1 MQGWLMGGALAIA
14 TLLAGGVGVG
24 AAKAPTW
31 LTDYEQARA
40 EARRTGKPI
49 LLIFR

>member
-1 MQGWLMGGALAIA
+1 MTSW
-14 TLLAGGVGVG
+14 LLAGVLGVALGASPGESRG
-24 AAKAPTW
+24 AAW